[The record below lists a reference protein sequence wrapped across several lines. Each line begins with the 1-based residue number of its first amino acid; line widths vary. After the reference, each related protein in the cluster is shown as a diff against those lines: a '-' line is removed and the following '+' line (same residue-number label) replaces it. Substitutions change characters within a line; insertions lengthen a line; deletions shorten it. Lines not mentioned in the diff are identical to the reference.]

1 LGTFRLSPCA
11 LMYTSNA
18 SGASKAPPPPR
29 PLASLPAIGQNR
41 RPPPRASSLTDL
53 DTRDAC
59 NRFRLSSGEQRGH
72 YESYFQ
78 RANHGTRPL
87 AFWIRYTALVP
98 RAHPE
103 QAVGELWAIYF
114 DGERNRTVAVKER
127 HPFSACE
134 FSDRRLAARIA
145 GASLDGS
152 ALSGR
157 AESAGHRIGWQLEYA
172 CAQPPLLLLP
182 ARLYE
187 GGFPKAKSLV
197 GAPGARYRGALE
209 IDGESISID
218 GWQGSQNHNWG
229 ERHTDRYAW
238 GQVAGFEGDDDVF
251 LECASARMRIG
262 PLWTPWITPLVLR
275 LEGREHSLNALT
287 TALRARA
294 RVHELDWRFESAGGG
309 ARIQGHIHAPRSS
322 FVGLTYDDPTGRQ
335 KICLNTKIASCDLQV
350 ELPGEPRRHLR
361 TQARA
366 AFELLTD
373 GETHGVPVAL

>member
-1 LGTFRLSPCA
+1 
-11 LMYTSNA
+11 M
-18 SGASKAPPPPR
+18 APR
-29 PLASLPAIGQNR
+29 APLAPLPSSATIATSDE
-41 RPPPRASSLTDL
+41 RASSLTDL

-59 NRFRLSSGEQRGH
+59 NGFRLRPGEQRGH

-87 AFWIRYTALVP
+87 AFWIRYTVLVP

-103 QAVGELWAIYF
+103 QGVGELWAIYF
-114 DGERNRTVAVKER
+114 DGEHNRTVAVKER
-127 HPFSACE
+127 HPLSTCA
-134 FSDRRLAARIA
+134 FSDRRLSARIA
-145 GASLDGS
+145 GASLDDR

-157 AESAGHRIGWQLEYA
+157 AEAAGHRIGWQLEYE

-182 ARLYE
+182 ARLYA

-209 IDGESISID
+209 IDGESVPVE

-238 GQVAGFEGDDDVF
+238 GQVAGFDREDDAF

-275 LEGREHSLNALT
+275 VDGREHRLNALT

-294 RVHELDWRFESAGGG
+294 RVDELDWRFESTGGG
-309 ARIQGHIHAPRSS
+309 AKIQGHIHAPRSA
-322 FVGLTYDDPTGRQ
+322 FVGLTYDDPTGRR
-335 KICLNTKIASCDLQV
+335 KICLNTKLASCDLQI
-350 ELPGEPRRHLR
+350 ERPGEPRRQLR
-361 TQARA
+361 TQSRA

-373 GETHGVPVAL
+373 GETHGVPVVL